1 MGTLEW
7 CFSRP
12 NRTYQTYRA
21 TPPTFLI
28 WNNYVTWYTSGLLPE
43 SDCGYLTATPCM
55 VLVGFGKH
63 P

>member
-28 WNNYVTWYTSGLLPE
+28 WNNYVTWYSLPVAYYR
-43 SDCGYLTATPCM
+43 SQTAVT
-55 VLVGFGKH
+55 
-63 P
+63 